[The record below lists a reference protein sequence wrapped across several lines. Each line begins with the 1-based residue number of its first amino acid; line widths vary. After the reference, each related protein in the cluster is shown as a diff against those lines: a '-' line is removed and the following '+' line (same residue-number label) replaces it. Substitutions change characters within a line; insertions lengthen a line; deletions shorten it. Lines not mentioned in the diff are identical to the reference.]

1 MRTLILFSVL
11 TVAASVCNAQWV
23 QSNGPMCFEVS
34 CFVTKDANLF
44 AGTWSGVFRST
55 DNGTSW
61 NSAGLTDTSVSSL
74 AVSPNGTGGTN
85 LFAGTYSGVSLSTND
100 GTSWTPVNA
109 GLPEWGVGELAVI
122 GTNVFASTPRGG
134 VFLST
139 NNGQYWAAANSG
151 LTDSQS
157 VNVLLAV
164 GTTLFASTQGGTYR
178 TTNNGSTW
186 THADVGLPV
195 NVPALAV
202 LGETLFAG
210 AYWDGVFSSTNNG
223 TNWTPVNTGLAAR
236 RVFALAVFDT
246 TLFAGTEDSGV
257 YRTTNNGTNWTQA
270 NTGLTVPFVRTFG
283 VTGSGL
289 FTGTWGG
296 GLFRTTNN
304 GTDWAVLSHGV
315 PEYPVGAIVVSG
327 TNLFAGVGSG
337 GRGAWG
343 VVFRSTDNGESWT
356 PQMGSGEVSALCSK
370 GMTLFAGTN
379 LGVSRSTNNGETW
392 TAENTGLPEYPLVT
406 SLAVSDTSLFA
417 GTEDSGVYRTTNNG
431 TNWTPVISGLAYDS
445 LQNHYPSVVALAVSS
460 TSLLA
465 GLREGYGVYLSTN
478 NGTSWT
484 AAGLTN
490 TFVNAL
496 AVSPNGAGDTNLF
509 VGTWGDGVFRS
520 TDNGTSWTAVRS
532 GMADSN
538 VFSFAVSGMN
548 LFAGTSN
555 GVYYSSN
562 GGTTWASVN
571 TGLMY
576 HVGGLAVHG
585 TNLFAGT
592 GEYGSMPPGEGTGI
606 WKRPLSEMIT
616 DVENVQEFPPQ
627 YVLQQN
633 YPNPFNPTTSI
644 KFDVPSSKVVTLK
657 VFDILGREVATLL
670 NEEKSAGTHTVTWDA
685 SSVSSGVYFYRI
697 KAGDFVQTKRMMV
710 VH

>member
-246 TLFAGTEDSGV
+246 T
-257 YRTTNNGTNWTQA
+257 
-270 NTGLTVPFVRTFG
+270 
-283 VTGSGL
+283 
-289 FTGTWGG
+289 
-296 GLFRTTNN
+296 
-304 GTDWAVLSHGV
+304 
-315 PEYPVGAIVVSG
+315 
-327 TNLFAGVGSG
+327 
-337 GRGAWG
+337 
-343 VVFRSTDNGESWT
+343 
-356 PQMGSGEVSALCSK
+356 
-370 GMTLFAGTN
+370 
-379 LGVSRSTNNGETW
+379 
-392 TAENTGLPEYPLVT
+392 
-406 SLAVSDTSLFA
+406 LFA